1 LIKAVIFKRI
11 QHIRLILSTIWFI
24 NRISVFRYF
33 ALNSLDIEIEQIL
46 NYDNGYFIEIG
57 ANNGVNQSNTLYFE
71 KFRGW
76 RGLLIEP
83 HPKLFSQL
91 KKNRSHKSTCINA
104 ACTSFSFKNDSLK
117 MMYSDL
123 MTTSV
128 DESNILPN
136 SVEHALLG
144 SKYLVGQPS
153 EFTAKSETMQQIL
166 ERISAPKCI
175 DLFSLDVEGFEFEVL
190 SGINHKIFR
199 FNLICV
205 ETSDIPR
212 MEAFMAKINYELVKQ
227 VTHHDLFFRDRTIRM
242 PLGESLEN
250 HE

>member
-1 LIKAVIFKRI
+1 M
-11 QHIRLILSTIWFI
+11 QNIRLILSKIGLI

-33 ALNSLDIEIEQIL
+33 ALNSIDIEIEQFL

-91 KKNRSHKSTCINA
+91 QKNRSHNSTCINA
-104 ACTSFSFKNDSLK
+104 ACTSFSFKNDSIR
-117 MMYSDL
+117 MMYSNL
-123 MTTSV
+123 MTTSLE
-128 DESNILPN
+128 DSNILPN
-136 SVEHALLG
+136 STEHALLG
-144 SKYLVGQPS
+144 AKYLVGQPS
-153 EFTAKSETMQQIL
+153 EFTAKSTTMQQIL
-166 ERISAPKCI
+166 EGLNAPNRI

-190 SGINHKIFR
+190 SGINHEIFR

-212 MEAFMAKINYELVKQ
+212 MKSFMAKINYELVKQ
-227 VTHHDLFFRDRTIRM
+227 VTHHDLFFRDRTLRM
-242 PLGESLEN
+242 SL
-250 HE
+250 

>member
-1 LIKAVIFKRI
+1 
-11 QHIRLILSTIWFI
+11 
-24 NRISVFRYF
+24 
-33 ALNSLDIEIEQIL
+33 
-46 NYDNGYFIEIG
+46 
-57 ANNGVNQSNTLYFE
+57 
-71 KFRGW
+71 
-76 RGLLIEP
+76 
-83 HPKLFSQL
+83 
-91 KKNRSHKSTCINA
+91 
-104 ACTSFSFKNDSLK
+104 
-117 MMYSDL
+117 MYSDL

-190 SGINHKIFR
+190 SGINHEIFR

-227 VTHHDLFFRDRTIRM
+227 VTHHDLFFRDRTVRM